1 MVASHRAIHGKMVD
15 RTENERPPFEIVRLI
30 DRRRP
35 GRVDYQNPDLVHLLR
50 GEADTATVPDQ
61 SVGDLADVETGIE
74 ADSLAAARGVG
85 TGTLVGAFIWTI
97 AGLGLWLL
105 L

>member
-1 MVASHRAIHGKMVD
+1 MVD
-15 RTENERPPFEIVRLI
+15 RTVNERPPLEIVQLS

-35 GRVDYQNPDLVHLLR
+35 GRVDYQNPDLIGLLR
-50 GEADTATVPDQ
+50 RETDAGTVPDRLA
-61 SVGDLADVETGIE
+61 GDFADVETGIE
-74 ADSLAAARGVG
+74 EDSLAAARGVG
-85 TGTLVGAFIWTI
+85 TSMLIGAFLWSI